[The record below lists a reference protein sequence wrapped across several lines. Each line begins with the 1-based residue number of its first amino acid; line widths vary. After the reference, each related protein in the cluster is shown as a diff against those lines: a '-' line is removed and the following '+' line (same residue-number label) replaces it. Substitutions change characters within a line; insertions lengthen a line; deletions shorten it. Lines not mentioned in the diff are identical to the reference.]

1 MRALAILLF
10 AAFAIS
16 AEELPQIFFT
26 KSFPGSTPEYVEITL
41 AKDGRGEYR
50 EQPQDEHPLAF
61 QLHPAEAAAI
71 FALAGKLNYFQRPL
85 ETKLKVAN
93 TGIKTFRYKGNPHQG
108 EVKFNWSEDT
118 DAQLLVRWFE
128 RIIES
133 ERLLIELE
141 RTAKFDKLGVNRALL
156 HLQSA
161 VDNQRLVGH
170 AQFLPMLDRIAKNA
184 TYMNMARN
192 RAENLAAMF
201 RAGLG
206 ETQ

>member
-1 MRALAILLF
+1 MRALAILVL
-10 AAFAIS
+10 AAFALS
-16 AEELPQIFFT
+16 AEDLPRILFT
-26 KSFPGSTPEYVEITL
+26 KSFPGSTPAYVEIVLT
-41 AKDGRGEYR
+41 KDGRGEYR
-50 EQPQDEHPLAF
+50 EESEDVNPLKF
-61 QLHPAEAAAI
+61 QLHPAEAATI
-71 FALAGKLNYFQRPL
+71 FGLAEKLDYFQRPL

-93 TGIKTFRYKGNPHQG
+93 TGIKTFRYEGNPKKG
-108 EVKFNWSEDT
+108 EVKFNWSEDP

-133 ERLLIELE
+133 ERLLIDLE
-141 RTAKFDKLGVNRALL
+141 RTAKFDKLGVNRSLL

-184 TYMNMARN
+184 SYMNMARN
-192 RAENLAAMF
+192 RAQTLAAMF

-206 ETQ
+206 ETE